1 MPCILRIETEKSI
14 EGESKIEFPPFIKII
29 WEVTDE
35 VKYDTFYMA
44 DKDYSMD
51 EKDQELIEK

>member
-51 EKDQELIEK
+51 EKD